1 MDCEETPHQ
10 PKKIRVRP
18 NKKTPFRAREIQS
31 PRERKLFHE
40 VLRLR
45 KHNQVLQKKQARW
58 KKRRNLEKQCKP
70 KQTIR
75 MQEGLK
81 KMNRVQEE
89 FLNMMHANNS
99 IKSKGRRYSYFDKI
113 LSLSIYKQSPKCYR
127 YLQSFLSLPSK
138 STLSSILTKMHI
150 DTGITDET
158 KQRLLEAAK
167 LCTND
172 QEKVGILMWDE
183 VSLGLG
189 VHYDSSTNKVVGF
202 EDWGTVRTEQYS
214 DHALVFMLRLV
225 KSGAKIPISFN
236 FCSSMTNKMR
246 PYPGRC
252 TGRMPHD
259 QRIFNYK
266 LSRARRTIENTFG
279 IMCSQWRIFRVP
291 IHATEEHIHLIILA
305 AVVLHNYLQK
315 EEEDYPEDARHYCP
329 TNFVDNF
336 ENGEEIEGEWRRD
349 FQMNAFAPLPSVHV
363 QRITALRIQ
372 NYLKDYFS
380 NEGSVPWHDDMV
392 NAGAF

>member
-1 MDCEETPHQ
+1 MDCEETTHQ

-31 PRERKLFHE
+31 PTERKLFHE

-58 KKRRNLEKQCKP
+58 KKRRNLEKQCTP

-75 MQEGLK
+75 MQKGLK

-99 IKSKGRRYSYFDKI
+99 IKSKGRRYSSFDKI

-127 YLQSFLSLPSK
+127 YLQSFLPLPSK
-138 STLSSILTKMHI
+138 STLSSVLSKMHI

-189 VHYDSSTNKVVGF
+189 VHYDSSTDKVVGF

-236 FCSSMTNKMR
+236 FCSSMTKTAQLL
-246 PYPGRC
+246 RC
-252 TGRMPHD
+252 IKET
-259 QRIFNYK
+259 
-266 LSRARRTIENTFG
+266 
-279 IMCSQWRIFRVP
+279 
-291 IHATEEHIHLIILA
+291 LA
-305 AVVLHNYLQK
+305 AVK
-315 EEEDYPEDARHYCP
+315 EAGFHVAATVCDQCKTNESAINTLVADTIKVKGSEYVQARY
-329 TNFVDNF
+329 
-336 ENGEEIEGEWRRD
+336 
-349 FQMNAFAPLPSVHV
+349 
-363 QRITALRIQ
+363 
-372 NYLKDYFS
+372 
-380 NEGSVPWHDDMV
+380 GSRSSI
-392 NAGAF
+392 